1 MKIPFSWIDQSN
13 TDQLEWAAR
22 YLARKEVDGSLS
34 GWLMQ
39 HLKHNGYHHTATML
53 YSVPNDAE
61 FRELSEMMKGAWKTR
76 QNRKKHGNPV
86 SLQMPKATHKQ
97 LKNLAKKRKKSQAE
111 TLSQIISDATGDKS
125 CLVEQSNNA
134 IELLSNE
141 EYVHLNLGDVDSLLD
156 ALLDEISHRCSLKV
170 REHGG
175 DPIVD
180 FNLRKKHHDMVEER
194 VSEIASKVSS
204 LQSPE
209 GQARSSLLERALQ
222 KGWNYGIPYY

>member
-13 TDQLEWAAR
+13 TDQLEWASR

-111 TLSQIISDATGDKS
+111 TLSQIISDATSDKS
-125 CLVEQSNNA
+125 RIVDQSNNPN
-134 IELLSNE
+134 ELVSNDQGM
-141 EYVHLNLGDVDSLLD
+141 HLYPSDADSLLD

-170 REHGG
+170 LENGG
-175 DPIVD
+175 DPSVD
-180 FNLRKKHHDMVEER
+180 FALRKKHYAMVEER
-194 VSEIASKVSS
+194 VSEIVSKVSA
-204 LQSPE
+204 LQSPD
-209 GQARSSLLERALQ
+209 GQASSSLLERALQ
-222 KGWNYGIPYY
+222 KGWSYGFPYY